1 MKKLLAIVVLGLFI
15 SSSEIIAVPTDF
27 NLKILNRRTGAD
39 AWVRISKYRTNADVH
54 WFIDGECNATQKYSA
69 EEAEIFLTNS
79 RTSADITVY
88 ITSNRTSADSWTCI
102 LNMDELNDDQKRVM
116 TSGEAYSKGAD
127 YIVVGRPITQAKD
140 IEEAIKDYS

>member
-1 MKKLLAIVVLGLFI
+1 MKKLLVIVVLGLFI

-79 RTSADITVY
+79 RTSSDITVY
-88 ITSNRTSADSWTCI
+88 ITSNRTSADRWTCI
-102 LNMDELNDDQKRVM
+102 LNMDELNDDQKRIL
-116 TSGEAYSKGAD
+116 KLN
-127 YIVVGRPITQAKD
+127 
-140 IEEAIKDYS
+140 